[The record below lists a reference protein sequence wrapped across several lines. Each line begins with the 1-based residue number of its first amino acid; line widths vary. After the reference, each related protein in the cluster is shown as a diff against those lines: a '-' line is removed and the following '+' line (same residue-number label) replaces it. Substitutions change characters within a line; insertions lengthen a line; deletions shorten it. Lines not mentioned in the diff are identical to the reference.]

1 MPTWGSLSAE
11 RENPW
16 YSQLYTARV
25 TLDDFEIFWC
35 DIHVGR
41 LRYSLSAQNVW
52 RVHGLLVLF
61 LSRNDTKGIQPSP
74 PLHFQSTSS
83 ETSCINDNCQPFLH
97 AYIDSFFRVLS
108 VSLISSQALVE
119 DGRDFGSRVR
129 SLGLQCT
136 RMKMNS
142 LIVWWQFWKTQL
154 LNAID
159 SYLDYED
166 YEGHSKYEE
175 SPGNRVFVCLR
186 TKGATLS
193 KDSSPANR

>member
-1 MPTWGSLSAE
+1 MRAWGSLSAD

-25 TLDDFEIFWC
+25 TLDDFEIFWY

-41 LRYSLSAQNVW
+41 LVPYSMSAQNVW
-52 RVHGLLVLF
+52 WVHGLLVLF
-61 LSRNDTKGIQPSP
+61 LSGNETKGIQPSR

-97 AYIDSFFRVLS
+97 ACIDSFFRVFPHIQS
-108 VSLISSQALVE
+108 GI
-119 DGRDFGSRVR
+119 GRRWKGFWFTCSN
-129 SLGLQCT
+129 T
-136 RMKMNS
+136 RFAVHTYEMNS
-142 LIVWWQFWKTQL
+142 LIVWKTQL

-175 SPGNRVFVCLR
+175 SPGNRVFVCLP